1 MLEFIHGQQN
11 ELLSITPQGQ
21 LNERNEMTNEKN
33 QIRGNCQ
40 CCGKQQAV
48 KNGTMAKHGYTVEH
62 GWFNGVCSGERFAP
76 IQISRTQT
84 DKIIAEILAEIPQL
98 LVKAE
103 QVVMGKL
110 LPAVVI
116 TGRYNNKVTI
126 PYADAT
132 PYDQR
137 HARDQMLWELR
148 NRASA
153 GKAFTETLGNIAN
166 EYHGKPLTEVAKKE
180 APTPIGINEVK
191 IMNGCRIVSTSVYGG
206 KVNYKP
212 EGLDTT
218 WSCYVSTTK
227 WRNLKT
233 A

>member
-1 MLEFIHGQQN
+1 MQV
-11 ELLSITPQGQ
+11 T
-21 LNERNEMTNEKN
+21 K

-40 CCGKQQAV
+40 CCGRDQAV

-76 IQISRTQT
+76 IQVSRTQT

-98 LVKAE
+98 LAKAE

-110 LPAVVI
+110 FPQFVVV
-116 TGRYNNKVTI
+116 GRYDNRKTI
-126 PYADAT
+126 PYADADVR
-132 PYDQR
+132 DQR
-137 HARDQMLWELR
+137 HACEQMVWELR

-153 GKAFTETLGNIAN
+153 GKTFTETLTSIAN

-212 EGLDTT
+212 EGLDTA
-218 WSCYVSTTK
+218 WSSYVSTTK

>member
-1 MLEFIHGQQN
+1 MQV
-11 ELLSITPQGQ
+11 T
-21 LNERNEMTNEKN
+21 K

-40 CCGKQQAV
+40 CCGRDQAV

-76 IQISRTQT
+76 IQVSRTQT

-98 LVKAE
+98 LAKAE

-110 LPAVVI
+110 FPQFVVV
-116 TGRYNNKVTI
+116 GRYDNRKTI
-126 PYADAT
+126 PYADADVR
-132 PYDQR
+132 DQR
-137 HARDQMLWELR
+137 HACEQMVWELR

-153 GKAFTETLGNIAN
+153 GKTFTETLTSIAN

-212 EGLDTT
+212 EGLDTA

>member
-1 MLEFIHGQQN
+1 MQV
-11 ELLSITPQGQ
+11 T
-21 LNERNEMTNEKN
+21 K

-40 CCGKQQAV
+40 CCGRDQAV

-76 IQISRTQT
+76 IQVSRTQT

-98 LVKAE
+98 LAKAE

-110 LPAVVI
+110 FPQFVVV
-116 TGRYNNKVTI
+116 GRYDNKKTI
-126 PYADAT
+126 PYADADVR
-132 PYDQR
+132 DQR
-137 HARDQMLWELR
+137 NACNEMLWELR

-180 APTPIGINEVK
+180 APTPISINEVK
-191 IMNGCRIVSTSVYGG
+191 ILNGNRIVSTSVYGG

-212 EGLDTT
+212 EGLDTA
-218 WSCYVSTTK
+218 WSSYVSTTK